1 MTEVVGWASSGVLL
15 LTIIAQIKKQW
26 TSRSTRGVSKWL
38 FLGQALAWGGFIAYS
53 VLSSN
58 TVFIVT
64 NAMLLLSSLV
74 GVYIYFRDR

>member
-1 MTEVVGWASSGVLL
+1 MGEFRSFAANDHRSDKKAVDKQINPWRLEVALPRPGSG
-15 LTIIAQIKKQW
+15 I
-26 TSRSTRGVSKWL
+26 
-38 FLGQALAWGGFIAYS
+38 GGIIAYS

-64 NAMLLLSSLV
+64 NTMLLLSSLV